1 MWFKLIFSLTF
12 FVMAIIYTFFKN
24 IKIDAT
30 TIVLV
35 LMIFL
40 PWIVKYLKSLELN
53 GIGKIELIS
62 EEERQRLNEK
72 VNKIENNNNLIEIEE
87 KYLKFDDM
95 KLSLAALRIDIEEKL
110 QKIAQ
115 RNQEEK
121 LQKIAQRNQLNANRY
136 GIMKLSS
143 LLYDHGCINNSEYTI
158 IKDIIEILNKAVHS
172 RLEDYD
178 LKSYNSIIK
187 IASKLISS
195 LDEKI

>member
-53 GIGKIELIS
+53 GIELIS

-72 VNKIENNNNLIEIEE
+72 VNKIENNNNSIEIEE
-87 KYLKFDDM
+87 KYLSFDDM

-115 RNQEEK
+115 K
-121 LQKIAQRNQLNANRY
+121 NQLNANRY
-136 GIMKLSS
+136 GIMKLAS
-143 LLYDHGCINNSEYTI
+143 LLYDHGCINNSEYMI
-158 IKDIIEILNKAVHS
+158 IKDIIGILNKAVHS

>member
-12 FVMAIIYTFFKN
+12 FVMVVIYTFFKN
-24 IKIDAT
+24 IKIDTT

-72 VNKIENNNNLIEIEE
+72 VNKIENNNNSIEIEE
-87 KYLKFDDM
+87 KYLNFDDM

-115 RNQEEK
+115 K
-121 LQKIAQRNQLNANRY
+121 NQLNANRY

-143 LLYDHGCINNSEYTI
+143 LLYDHRCINNSEYMI
-158 IKDIIEILNKAVHS
+158 IIEIIGILYKAVHS
-172 RLEDYD
+172 RLYDYD
-178 LKSYNSIIK
+178 LNSYNSIIK

-195 LDEKI
+195 LDDKILCEYI

>member
-1 MWFKLIFSLTF
+1 MWFKIIFSLTF
-12 FVMAIIYTFFKN
+12 FVMTIIYTFFKN
-24 IKIDAT
+24 IKIDNI
-30 TIVLV
+30 TIILV

-40 PWIVKYLKSLELN
+40 PWIIKYLKSLELN

-72 VNKIENNNNLIEIEE
+72 VNKIENNNNLIEIEN
-87 KYLKFDDM
+87 KYLNFDDM

-110 QKIAQ
+110 QKIA
-115 RNQEEK
+115 EK
-121 LQKIAQRNQLNANRY
+121 NQLRANRY
-136 GIMKLSS
+136 GIVKLSN
-143 LLYDHGCINNSEYTI
+143 LLYNKGCINDSEYMI

>member
-1 MWFKLIFSLTF
+1 MWFKIIFSLTF
-12 FVMAIIYTFFKN
+12 FVMTIIYTFFKN
-24 IKIDAT
+24 IKIDNI
-30 TIVLV
+30 TIILV

-40 PWIVKYLKSLELN
+40 PWIIKYLKSLELN

-72 VNKIENNNNLIEIEE
+72 VNKIENNNNLIEIED
-87 KYLKFDDM
+87 KYLNFDDM

-110 QKIAQ
+110 QKIA
-115 RNQEEK
+115 EK
-121 LQKIAQRNQLNANRY
+121 NQLRANRY
-136 GIMKLSS
+136 GIMKLSN
-143 LLYDHGCINNSEYTI
+143 LLYSNGCINDSEYMI
-158 IKDIIEILNKAVHS
+158 IKDIIGILNKAVHS
-172 RLEDYD
+172 DLENYD

>member
-72 VNKIENNNNLIEIEE
+72 VNKIENNNNSIEIEE
-87 KYLKFDDM
+87 KYLNFDDM

-115 RNQEEK
+115 K
-121 LQKIAQRNQLNANRY
+121 NQLNANRY

-158 IKDIIEILNKAVHS
+158 IKDIIGILNKAVHS

>member
-12 FVMAIIYTFFKN
+12 FVMVVIYTFFKN
-24 IKIDAT
+24 IKIDTT

-72 VNKIENNNNLIEIEE
+72 VNKIENNNNSIEIEE
-87 KYLKFDDM
+87 KYLNFDDM

-115 RNQEEK
+115 K
-121 LQKIAQRNQLNANRY
+121 NQLNANRY

-143 LLYDHGCINNSEYTI
+143 LLYDHRCI
-158 IKDIIEILNKAVHS
+158 IKEIIGILNKAVHS
-172 RLEDYD
+172 RLDDYD

>member
-12 FVMAIIYTFFKN
+12 FVMTIIYTFFKN

-72 VNKIENNNNLIEIEE
+72 VNKIENNNNSIEIEE
-87 KYLKFDDM
+87 KYLSFDDM

-115 RNQEEK
+115 K
-121 LQKIAQRNQLNANRY
+121 NQLNANRY
-136 GIMKLSS
+136 GIMKLAS
-143 LLYDHGCINNSEYTI
+143 LLYDHGCINNSEYMI
-158 IKDIIEILNKAVHS
+158 IKDIIGILNKAVHS